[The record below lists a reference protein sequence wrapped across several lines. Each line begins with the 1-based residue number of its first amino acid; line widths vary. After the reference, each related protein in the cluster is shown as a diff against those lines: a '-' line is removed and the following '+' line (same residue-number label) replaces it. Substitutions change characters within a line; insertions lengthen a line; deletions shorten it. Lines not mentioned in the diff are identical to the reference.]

1 LIPEISYGAAQPVQL
16 GSVSNSG
23 AAANG
28 DSGNG
33 RVMLIDGT
41 SVIHRA
47 YYKLLGMRLCLC
59 VLLFLLLLFMP
70 CRMFWIMVCFYEL
83 NRTNHLKLINL
94 FTIFSF
100 YILRRLVAALRFRSI
115 NKGNCT

>member
-1 LIPEISYGAAQPVQL
+1 MLMFSLVCAVTLECIIENQYHSYSSMKSYGAAQPVQL

-41 SVIHRA
+41 SVIHRLA
-47 YYKLLGMRLCLC
+47 YYKLLAKLHHGHLAHADGNGDW
-59 VLLFLLLLFMP
+59 VL
-70 CRMFWIMVCFYEL
+70 
-83 NRTNHLKLINL
+83 
-94 FTIFSF
+94 TIFS
-100 YILRRLVAALRFRSI
+100 ALSFVSYL
-115 NKGNCT
+115 